1 MRRDL
6 LVICGGMLATGA
18 IAWILLG
25 NPASV
30 PRMHGLQT
38 MSADQDDQDLRRVS
52 QRSPYMRD
60 ER

>member
-1 MRRDL
+1 MKRDL

-25 NPASV
+25 NPASG
-30 PRMHGLQT
+30 PHMHGLQT
-38 MSADQDDQDLRRVS
+38 MSADQDLRLVS